1 MAGAIFHNLGQ
12 ILVAFLV
19 MENAHILYYFPV
31 LCLSGVL
38 TGLIIGYVTQLLLK
52 HYSEILPKD

>member
-1 MAGAIFHNLGQ
+1 MSGAIFHNLGQ
-12 ILVAFLV
+12 ILVAFFV

-31 LCLSGVL
+31 LCVSGVL
-38 TGLIIGYVTQLLLK
+38 TDFVIGYVTQLFLK